1 MPVGVFGIPP
11 RLGRAGHPLWFCRGS
26 GASLAASSPCRSA
39 QLDRYRGRG
48 QLRVP
53 PDHRSGARWN
63 AIDIPVGRC
72 LIPSIGSARGVV
84 LLKNGI
90 DRPGINRKRLRQEP
104 VSLGI
109 VALSLFM
116 ETLFGQSPGVRRY
129 GLGIAGP
136 HIVILHVVVHM
147 DLPCRDNSRPHR
159 LLRDPLHKAARNW
172 SASLE
177 ADQGTSCTGGRSV
190 IATRLA
196 QAPVIT
202 IPDARSECED
212 FGSPAIGRE
221 YDRTLSWRMSGKHQR
236 DRHITRLR
244 LSRRFA
250 SR

>member
-1 MPVGVFGIPP
+1 M
-11 RLGRAGHPLWFCRGS
+11 
-26 GASLAASSPCRSA
+26 
-39 QLDRYRGRG
+39 
-48 QLRVP
+48 
-53 PDHRSGARWN
+53 
-63 AIDIPVGRC
+63 
-72 LIPSIGSARGVV
+72 
-84 LLKNGI
+84 LLKNNI
-90 DRPGINRKRLRQEP
+90 DRSGVKRKRLRQEP

-116 ETLFGQSPGVRRY
+116 EPLFGQSPGMRRY
-129 GLGIAGP
+129 GLGVAAP
-136 HIVILHVVVHM
+136 HIVILHVVVHL
-147 DLPCRDNSRPHR
+147 DLPYRNNSRPHR
-159 LLRDPLHKAARNW
+159 LFRDPFHKASRNW
-172 SASLE
+172 NTSLE

-190 IATRLA
+190 IATQLA